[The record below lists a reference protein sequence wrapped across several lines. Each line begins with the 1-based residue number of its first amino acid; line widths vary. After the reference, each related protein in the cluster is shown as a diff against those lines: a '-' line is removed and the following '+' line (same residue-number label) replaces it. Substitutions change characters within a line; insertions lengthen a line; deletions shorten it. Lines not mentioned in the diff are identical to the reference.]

1 MALPST
7 GPEEGNHA
15 RSVVT
20 PTRLSIIAIVAVVV
34 VALVVVL
41 LPRTNTGPPPSSGA
55 SPTAEAPTPTVEP
68 TATPESTPEPVAAW
82 TGLTWSD
89 PVTPTF
95 VVHVHDLVPW
105 GDGYVA
111 VGEVEVDATRSEA
124 AFMTSPDGLNW
135 TVTEQQDPGFD
146 RYPRHLASLGDELL
160 AFSHR
165 ATTEGL
171 AIGAPPGSTY
181 YGALIWSST
190 DGGSTWSLVDS
201 PSWEQAWTDARVGF
215 MPDGWSNMQVP
226 ITSGL
231 VDVAA
236 GPDGLVAIGNSYSDD
251 ELIPVIL
258 HSTDGRAWTKAALP
272 ADSPSALL
280 HEVVAY
286 AEGFVLVGSVHA
298 GPQIETATPAA
309 WFSTDGVAWA
319 RATVSV
325 VGSLLEGT
333 PGIGDFAGVT
343 VGADG
348 LLGWYGYRDIVIGGP
363 TVWAVWSSADGQTWQ
378 PLERDNPAVR
388 FCYGLTPGDGIHMV
402 TLGPV
407 PYPFTGQPWPGA
419 NEGWVSIDGSTW
431 TALDMSREIEDMVE
445 GMWVVPD
452 GVIYAGVQSF
462 WFGAAATSP

>member
-171 AIGAPPGSTY
+171 AIGGPTRLNLLRRADLELDRWRLDLVARRQPEL
-181 YGALIWSST
+181 GAGLDRCARWLHA
-190 DGGSTWSLVDS
+190 GWLV
-201 PSWEQAWTDARVGF
+201 QY
-215 MPDGWSNMQVP
+215 
-226 ITSGL
+226 
-231 VDVAA
+231 A
-236 GPDGLVAIGNSYSDD
+236 GPNHLRA
-251 ELIPVIL
+251 
-258 HSTDGRAWTKAALP
+258 GRRCR
-272 ADSPSALL
+272 
-280 HEVVAY
+280 
-286 AEGFVLVGSVHA
+286 
-298 GPQIETATPAA
+298 
-309 WFSTDGVAWA
+309 WA
-319 RATVSV
+319 
-325 VGSLLEGT
+325 
-333 PGIGDFAGVT
+333 
-343 VGADG
+343 
-348 LLGWYGYRDIVIGGP
+348 
-363 TVWAVWSSADGQTWQ
+363 
-378 PLERDNPAVR
+378 
-388 FCYGLTPGDGIHMV
+388 
-402 TLGPV
+402 
-407 PYPFTGQPWPGA
+407 
-419 NEGWVSIDGSTW
+419 
-431 TALDMSREIEDMVE
+431 
-445 GMWVVPD
+445 
-452 GVIYAGVQSF
+452 
-462 WFGAAATSP
+462 

>member
-1 MALPST
+1 MTWCRGVTATS
-7 GPEEGNHA
+7 
-15 RSVVT
+15 RSVRWRST
-20 PTRLSIIAIVAVVV
+20 PPAAR
-34 VALVVVL
+34 
-41 LPRTNTGPPPSSGA
+41 PPSC
-55 SPTAEAPTPTVEP
+55 
-68 TATPESTPEPVAAW
+68 
-82 TGLTWSD
+82 
-89 PVTPTF
+89 
-95 VVHVHDLVPW
+95 
-105 GDGYVA
+105 
-111 VGEVEVDATRSEA
+111 
-124 AFMTSPDGLNW
+124 TSPDGLNW

-309 WFSTDGVAWA
+309 WFLDRWSGLGPRDGERRWEPI
-319 RATVSV
+319 
-325 VGSLLEGT
+325 EGT
-333 PGIGDFAGVT
+333 PGMGDFAGVT

-388 FCYGLTPGDGIHMV
+388 SASPDARRWDPHGDARPGS
-402 TLGPV
+402 
-407 PYPFTGQPWPGA
+407 
-419 NEGWVSIDGSTW
+419 VSIHRPAMAGRQRRMGFDRRLDLRRSTCLARSRTWSRACGSCP
-431 TALDMSREIEDMVE
+431 TA
-445 GMWVVPD
+445 
-452 GVIYAGVQSF
+452 
-462 WFGAAATSP
+462 